1 MNPVKLIKINSK
13 IIWYSS
19 HGNEI
24 LNSLKFCIRVNKP
37 IEIPVTIIA
46 RDHIEKLRV
55 IASERTDFGVVRI
68 MYGSV
73 QTCRSINPSPQDKK
87 LIFINSGL
95 FHLTD
100 SIIKNAANG
109 IIIDD
114 VIKKGFSDFP
124 FMNIPKGNAK
134 NNTPKN
140 L

>member
-1 MNPVKLIKINSK
+1 M
-13 IIWYSS
+13 
-19 HGNEI
+19 
-24 LNSLKFCIRVNKP
+24 
-37 IEIPVTIIA
+37 EIPVTIIA
-46 RDHIEKLRV
+46 KDHTEKLSV

-68 MYGSV
+68 MYGNV
-73 QTCRSINPSPQDKK
+73 HTCRSINPSPQDKK
-87 LIFINSGL
+87 LIFINNGL

-114 VIKKGFSDFP
+114 VIKNGFSDFP
-124 FMNIPKGNAK
+124 FINIPNGNAK